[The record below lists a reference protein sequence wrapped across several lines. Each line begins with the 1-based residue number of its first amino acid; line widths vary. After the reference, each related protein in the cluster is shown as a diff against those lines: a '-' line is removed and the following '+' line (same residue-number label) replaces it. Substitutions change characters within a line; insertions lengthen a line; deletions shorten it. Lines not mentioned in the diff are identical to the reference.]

1 VRRPH
6 DRRVELLRAPYDL
19 VEIGHFAEPE
29 QDAVTDL
36 EIWIDEDSVVM
47 FDVSMVELKD
57 ESLVAEQPLVIRAT
71 MITTEAEELLVP
83 AARCFDVAYG
93 DHRLG
98 LSRTNLDHDADSVSG
113 GISDLNEPSLTAVE
127 LWTVGYRPA
136 VGLHLLQRAVEA
148 VGRDPKKRTATRIWC
163 DVGGQLTDEARSFEA
178 SAARVNRPIEHSLV
192 EGS

>member
-1 VRRPH
+1 MRRLH
-6 DRRVELLRAPYDL
+6 DRRVELLRASYDF
-19 VEIGHFAEPE
+19 VEIGHFAEPQ

-57 ESLVAEQPLVIRAT
+57 ESLLGEQPLVIRAT

-113 GISDLNEPSLTAVE
+113 GISDLNEPSLTAVK

-148 VGRDPKKRTATRIWC
+148 VGRDPQKWTATRSWC
-163 DVGGQLTDEARSFEA
+163 DVGGQLTDETRCFEA
-178 SAARVNRPIEHSLV
+178 STAWVNRPIEHCLV